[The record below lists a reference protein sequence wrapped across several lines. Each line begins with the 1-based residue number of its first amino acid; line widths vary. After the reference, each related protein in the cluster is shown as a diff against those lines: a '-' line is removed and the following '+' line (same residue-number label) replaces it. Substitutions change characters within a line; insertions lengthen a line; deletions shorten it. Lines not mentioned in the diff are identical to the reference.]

1 MKAPVT
7 GRRARVT
14 PPLKLLQVIAG
25 LSYGQPVNPSKSQ
38 FPILLPSWLL
48 AAALVAG
55 PAAAQTDPAADAADE
70 FGQCI
75 SGLQARA
82 RSEGISEPVV
92 SEVLGT
98 VDRVE
103 RVIELDRNQP
113 EFTRTFADY
122 YNRRVTDERVA
133 RGRQLREQHRDL
145 LETVQQRYGVPAHYL
160 LAFWGLET
168 NFGAYFGKIPT
179 PDALATLA
187 CDPRRSGFF
196 ASELMSALRIIDAG
210 DITADGM
217 LGSWAGAMGHMQFLP
232 SVFLQYAIDGDGDGR
247 RDLWGSTADAMHS
260 AGNFLRGLGW
270 EPGLRWGREVRL
282 PDDFDYS
289 LAGRNNRRPL
299 AEWVGLEVRN
309 AYGGTMPPLDIEAA
323 VLVPAGHE
331 GPAFLVYDNFD
342 VIMRWNRSEYYAIAV
357 GRLADRIAGSVPLTR
372 PADTGGERVTRDEV
386 RQLQEDLVA
395 LGYDPG
401 EPDGI
406 FGPATSQALSLF
418 QKSQAAIADGHLDAD
433 AIASVR
439 SAVASGE

>member
-1 MKAPVT
+1 M
-7 GRRARVT
+7 
-14 PPLKLLQVIAG
+14 
-25 LSYGQPVNPSKSQ
+25 
-38 FPILLPSWLL
+38 WLL
-48 AAALVAG
+48 GLALLAG
-55 PAAAQTDPAADAADE
+55 PAAAQSEPPADGTDE

-75 SGLQARA
+75 VGLQARA
-82 RSEGISEPVV
+82 RAEGISEPVV

-122 YNRRVTDERVA
+122 YDRRVTDDRVA
-133 RGRQLREQHRDL
+133 RGRQLRDQNREL
-145 LETVQQRYGVPAHYL
+145 LDTVQQRYGVPAHYL

-168 NFGAYFGKIPT
+168 NFGTYFGKIPT

-187 CDPRRSGFF
+187 CDPRRSDFF
-196 ASELMSALRIIDAG
+196 TGELMSALRIIDAG

-232 SVFLQYAIDGDGDGR
+232 SVFLRYAIDGDGDGR

-260 AGNFLRGLGW
+260 AANFLRGLGW
-270 EPGLRWGREVRL
+270 ESGLRWGREVRL
-282 PDDFDYS
+282 PEGFDYS

-299 AEWVGLEVRN
+299 SEWAGLDVRN
-309 AYGGTMPPLDIEAA
+309 AYGGAMPPLDISAA

-331 GPAFLVYDNFD
+331 GPAFLAYENFD

-357 GRLADRIAGSVPLTR
+357 GRLADRIAGSGPLTR
-372 PADTGGERVTRDEV
+372 PADPGGDRVTRDAV
-386 RQLQEDLVA
+386 RQLQEDLTA
-395 LGYDPG
+395 LGYEPG

-406 FGPATSQALSLF
+406 FGPATSQALSQF
-418 QKSQAAIADGHLDAD
+418 QKSQAVIADGHLDTD
-433 AIASVR
+433 AIARVR
-439 SAVASGE
+439 SAIVSSE